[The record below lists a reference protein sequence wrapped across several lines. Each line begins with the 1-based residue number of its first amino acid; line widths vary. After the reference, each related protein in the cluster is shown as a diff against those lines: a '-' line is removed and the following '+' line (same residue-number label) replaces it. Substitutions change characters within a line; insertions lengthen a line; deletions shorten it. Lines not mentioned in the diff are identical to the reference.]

1 MKGGYV
7 ISDCEGK
14 PDVLLIATGSEVE
27 PCVIAQHLLSE
38 ENIKARV
45 ISLPCMEIFD
55 RQSEAYKNKIMPKDV
70 KARVCVEAASHFA
83 WYKYCR
89 DYGELITMTGFGV
102 SGPAKQLFKH
112 FGFTPENV
120 AEKAKLSIEN
130 VKNDRY
136 SH

>member
-1 MKGGYV
+1 MSLEAITKIRAVEDGMERAKA
-7 ISDCEGK
+7 DAK
-14 PDVLLIATGSEVE
+14 AQAQKLLA
-27 PCVIAQHLLSE
+27 E
-38 ENIKARV
+38 EKIKARV
-45 ISLPCMEIFD
+45 ISLPCMEIFES
-55 RQSEAYKNKIMPKDV
+55 QSEEYKEEVMPKNV

-102 SGPAKQLFKH
+102 SGPAKQLFEH
-112 FGFTPENV
+112 FGFTAENV
-120 AEKAKLSIEN
+120 VEKAKLSIDN